1 MLHHDQKT
9 NVMSQITCIII
20 DDEPLAQALLESYV
34 EKTPLLKLCGVFSNA
49 IDAMAALHEQVV
61 QLVFL
66 DIQMP
71 ELSGLELAKLIPNA
85 SRIVFTTAFGQYAI
99 EGYKVNA
106 FDYLLK
112 PFSYNDFLATVM
124 RVQEHIK
131 AEQTVATPVLK
142 TSEMTDERS
151 FFVRSDY
158 KLIRVNYDDILY
170 VEGLKDY
177 VKIYLA
183 SQPRPILS
191 LTAMKTI
198 EEHLTTEQFMRIHR
212 SFIVNMQRV
221 TAVERNNVVIGDKSL
236 PISDTYKD
244 KVLEYI
250 HPRLL
255 SSR

>member
-1 MLHHDQKT
+1 M
-9 NVMSQITCIII
+9 ITCIII

-34 EKTPLLKLCGVFSNA
+34 EKTPFLQLKGVFSNA
-49 IDAMAALHEQVV
+49 IEAMAALHEAPV

-71 ELSGLELAKLIPNA
+71 ELSGLELAKLIPGT

-112 PFSYNDFLATVM
+112 PFSYNDFLNTALRAKEQIETEQAHAVVAAPKSAD
-124 RVQEHIK
+124 VQD
-131 AEQTVATPVLK
+131 QN
-142 TSEMTDERS
+142 S

-158 KLIRVNYDDILY
+158 KLIRVNYEDILY

-177 VKIYLA
+177 VKIYLTT
-183 SQPRPILS
+183 QTRPILS
-191 LTAMKTI
+191 LTSMKAI
-198 EEHLTTEQFMRIHR
+198 EEHLTAEQFMRIHR
-212 SFIVNMQRV
+212 SYVVNMLKV
-221 TAVERNNVVIGDKSL
+221 TAVERSNVLIGEKSL
-236 PISDTYKD
+236 PISETYKD

-255 SSR
+255 SGR